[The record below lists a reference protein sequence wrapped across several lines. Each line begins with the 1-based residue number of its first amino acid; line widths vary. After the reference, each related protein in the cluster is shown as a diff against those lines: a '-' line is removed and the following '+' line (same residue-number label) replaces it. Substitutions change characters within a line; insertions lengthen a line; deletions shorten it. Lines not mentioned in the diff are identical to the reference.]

1 MAEQLEKVI
10 DDLKQLDPGE
20 LAMVRGFALGLKARR
35 DMDAAND
42 QAE

>member
-10 DDLKQLDPGE
+10 TDLKQLDPDE

-35 DMDAAND
+35 DMDAADNP
-42 QAE
+42 AA